1 MWRRYLQQHAW
12 GNTSTRRIWRVQRW
26 PGVWQGRAIL
36 SLVLLLGIGSLSAAW
51 GQLPGR
57 PARRPGGP
65 PPPNA
70 AAAVAAPPSRPA
82 KISLENN
89 QLSVQA
95 QDSDLRE
102 LLEKITTQAQ
112 IEVRHLDSLADR
124 RVSVDFTAL
133 PMVDG
138 LKRIL
143 RAAEVAG
150 YALVTT
156 PSGDEERARR
166 LVFLKGAEGAEGPRR
181 TTPTAAAI
189 PGPAGARRPPPP
201 PQPQPTQENRPA
213 QQEQQKEEESEDQ
226 QSSATVFED
235 LKANATARRLLNQL
249 IHPNEQV
256 RERALEGIVRLIRED
271 DKQRDL
277 LEFLEPLME
286 DLSAEDKDTQEEAR
300 EEIRQLLR

>member
-1 MWRRYLQQHAW
+1 
-12 GNTSTRRIWRVQRW
+12 
-26 PGVWQGRAIL
+26 
-36 SLVLLLGIGSLSAAW
+36 
-51 GQLPGR
+51 
-57 PARRPGGP
+57 
-65 PPPNA
+65 
-70 AAAVAAPPSRPA
+70 VALPPSRPPKVA
-82 KISLENN
+82 LENN
-89 QLSVQA
+89 RLSVQA
-95 QDSDLRE
+95 QNSDLRE

-112 IEVRHLDSLADR
+112 IEVRHLDSLADH
-124 RVSVDFTAL
+124 RVSVDFNAL

-143 RAAEVAG
+143 RAAGVAG

-156 PSGDEERARR
+156 PSGNEERARR
-166 LVFLKGAEGAEGPRR
+166 LVFLKGSEGTEGQRR
-181 TTPTAAAI
+181 TTSTAAAI
-189 PGPAGARRPPPP
+189 SGPAGARRPPPP
-201 PQPQPTQENRPA
+201 PQENRPT
-213 QQEQQKEEESEDQ
+213 QQEQQQEQQQEEESEDQ